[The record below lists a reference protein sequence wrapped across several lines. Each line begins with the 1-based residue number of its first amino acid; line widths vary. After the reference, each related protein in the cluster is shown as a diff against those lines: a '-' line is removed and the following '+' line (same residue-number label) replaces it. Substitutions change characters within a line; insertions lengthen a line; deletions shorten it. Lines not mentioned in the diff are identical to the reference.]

1 MKANENK
8 REEHRFMRNVNSKN
22 ILAVALLL
30 LLIAVVFTLRGNTP
44 QLERLTTDRSVQA
57 KVWQPKS
64 MAHGCKD
71 RVLERR
77 WFKSQRDED
86 KELLKWFKGKCGGA
100 YLEMGGLDGVRF
112 SNTHVFHKGLDW
124 KGVLVEASPTN
135 YKNMVRNR
143 PNEIANV
150 HAGVCEKRMEL
161 HWVEGKDA
169 AVGGILE
176 FAPESFQKN
185 WWTKEAIQNAQ
196 AIQCMPLKD
205 IIEEHVGKNFF
216 FDFFSLD
223 IEGSEYE
230 ALASLDFD
238 SVAFGII
245 LVEANGHN
253 ESKNLALRTLLESN
267 GYIFLYDKNESYW
280 FANRAFASVYKDL
293 LH

>member
-1 MKANENK
+1 MKANEQK
-8 REEHRFMRNVNSKN
+8 RDRFMPRVNYKN
-22 ILAVALLL
+22 ILAIPLLL
-30 LLIAVVFTLRGNTP
+30 LLLAVVFMFI
-44 QLERLTTDRSVQA
+44 QLERPIIDDCSLPVQA
-57 KVWQPKS
+57 IAQVWQPRS

-71 RVLERR
+71 RVLDKE
-77 WFKSQRDED
+77 WFKSQSQEDE
-86 KELLKWFKGKCGGA
+86 ELLKWFKGMCGGT

-124 KGVLVEASPTN
+124 KGVLVEASPKN
-135 YKNMVRNR
+135 YKNLVRNR

-150 HAGVCEKRMEL
+150 HAAVCEKRMEL
-161 HWVEGKDA
+161 HWVEGRDA
-169 AVGGILE
+169 AVGGIQE
-176 FAPESFQKN
+176 FTPESFQKK
-185 WWTKEAIQNAQ
+185 WWTKEAIHNAQ
-196 AIQCMPLKD
+196 TIQCMPLKD

-245 LVEANGHN
+245 VVEADDHN
-253 ESKNLALRTLLESN
+253 ERKNLALRTLLESN
-267 GYIFLYDKNESYW
+267 GYIFLYDKNRSYW
-280 FANRAFASVYKDL
+280 FANRAFASIYKDL